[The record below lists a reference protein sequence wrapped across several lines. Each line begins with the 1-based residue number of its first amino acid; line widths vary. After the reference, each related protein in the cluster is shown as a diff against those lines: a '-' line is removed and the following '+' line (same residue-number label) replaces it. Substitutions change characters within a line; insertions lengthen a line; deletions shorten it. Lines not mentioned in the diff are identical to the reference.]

1 LVLGSTGMLGYGV
14 SKTINSNDDFE
25 IIYTSRKK
33 NDSNYFDVLNSNLNN
48 LPKTDYLINCIG
60 VIKPN
65 MNKSIT
71 NAIKINSLFPHELS
85 DYCINNNIKLIH
97 ISTDCVYSGRK
108 GKYIEVDLHDSLDE
122 YGKSKSLGECS
133 KKSMVIRTSI
143 IGEEKYNF
151 VSLISWAKSMK
162 GREVN
167 GFTNHY
173 WNGVTTDYFGKIC
186 KKIIS
191 EDLYKEGLYHV
202 YSSEDVTKLQ
212 MLYMFN
218 DKWGLDLQI
227 NEIEDKEMVDRTLRT
242 NQFLNNIL
250 NLPSIE
256 KMIKEL

>member
-1 LVLGSTGMLGYGV
+1 
-14 SKTINSNDDFE
+14 
-25 IIYTSRKK
+25 
-33 NDSNYFDVLNSNLNN
+33 
-48 LPKTDYLINCIG
+48 
-60 VIKPN
+60 
-65 MNKSIT
+65 
-71 NAIKINSLFPHELS
+71 
-85 DYCINNNIKLIH
+85 
-97 ISTDCVYSGRK
+97 
-108 GKYIEVDLHDSLDE
+108 
-122 YGKSKSLGECS
+122 
-133 KKSMVIRTSI
+133 
-143 IGEEKYNF
+143 
-151 VSLISWAKSMK
+151 MK